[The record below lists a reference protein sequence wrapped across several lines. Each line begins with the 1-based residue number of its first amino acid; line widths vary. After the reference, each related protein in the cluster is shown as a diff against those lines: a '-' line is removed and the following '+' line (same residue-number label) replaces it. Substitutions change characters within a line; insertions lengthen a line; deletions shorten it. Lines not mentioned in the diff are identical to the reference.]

1 AGSECVDLNAIPVQQ
16 IDRIEILKDGG
27 SELYG
32 ADAVSGVINI
42 RLKHDLTGG
51 NLTIKGGITQYGDS
65 RSGLISGYKGFNFDH
80 GRGNITLFGQY
91 DTTGSIASS
100 DRQWAALPQNDNPAS
115 GAPSF
120 GSSII
125 PGGVAFNPVT
135 GKKMVSDG
143 NGGFRSLQSSDLYN
157 FAEGS
162 MLQNYHQN
170 AA

>member
-80 GRGNITLFGQY
+80 GRGNVTLFGQY
-91 DTTGSIASS
+91 DTTGPISS
-100 DRQWAALPQNDNPAS
+100 RDRRWAALPQNDNPAS
-115 GAPSF
+115 GAAGF